1 MNSIFDN
8 PKLGVPV
15 EQLRL
20 REVGQQIESQ
30 RFGNQL
36 TRTASNLNTQTI
48 RSRWLKRTIPL
59 RPLFALLT
67 QLLQ

>member
-1 MNSIFDN
+1 MNSIFDD
-8 PKLGVPV
+8 PKLGMPV

-20 REVGQQIESQ
+20 REIRQQIESQ

-36 TRTASNLNTQTI
+36 SMTASNPITQMI

-59 RPLFALLT
+59 RPVFALLT
-67 QLLQ
+67 QLFR